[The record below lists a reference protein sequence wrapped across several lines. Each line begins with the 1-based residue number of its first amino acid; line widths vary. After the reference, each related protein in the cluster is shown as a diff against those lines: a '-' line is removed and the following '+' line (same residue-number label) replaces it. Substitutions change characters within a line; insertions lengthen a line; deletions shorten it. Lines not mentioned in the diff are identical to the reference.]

1 MKRLIKDNFIKRN
14 LTVVSAVMLSV
25 VVRIAHAQNAAPS
38 AGKGWHSFRD
48 LANSLGSYVSKSI
61 FPILV
66 TLAVL
71 AFMYNIAL
79 FMFNSGNEKER
90 EVFKKYSV
98 NAIIALTILLCVWGV
113 VGIFTQTVFH
123 STPFIP
129 QFRTSD

>member
-1 MKRLIKDNFIKRN
+1 MKRLTQHNFIKRSI
-14 LTVVSAVMLSV
+14 TALSLLV
-25 VVRIAHAQNAAPS
+25 FTAAVRIAHAQTPAPS

-48 LANSLGSYVSKSI
+48 LTNSLGSYVSKSI

-79 FMFNSGNEKER
+79 FMINSDNEKER
-90 EVFKKYSV
+90 EIFKKYSV
-98 NAIIALTILLCVWGV
+98 NAVIALTILLCVWGV
-113 VGIFTQTVFH
+113 VGIFTQTIFH
-123 STPFIP
+123 STVFIP